1 MSKIY
6 DIKIFECQ
14 CGYYTHIK
22 TNAQKHSKTVG
33 CKDKIM
39 TSSIK
44 HFTDISEPAII
55 ENTTIKKF
63 EEIIN
68 NKEKTIRSQ
77 QISMREKDAIIE
89 RLQHSIERLSNKTS
103 SHIVDDDDV
112 NIGSGII
119 YYIVDEDVPS
129 RGKIGRTKNT
139 DIKRLKGR
147 YSTFSK
153 PLVFCFHSDDIKTDE
168 NELKKVLKENECMD
182 PDIGKETV
190 KHNSTT
196 MRLFHEFAIRRSGY

>member
-6 DIKIFECQ
+6 DIKIFECL
-14 CGYYTHIK
+14 CGYHTFDPA
-22 TNAQKHSKTVG
+22 NAQKHSKTAK

-39 TSSIK
+39 SSSIK

-68 NKEKTIRSQ
+68 NKEKIIRSQ

-89 RLQHSIERLSNKTS
+89 RLQHSIARLANQTS

-139 DIKRLKGR
+139 DIKRLKCR

-153 PLVFCFHSDDIKTDE
+153 PLVFCFHSNDIKTDE
-168 NELKKVLKENECMD
+168 NELKTVLKANECMD

>member
-1 MSKIY
+1 MTKVY
-6 DIKIFECQ
+6 EFLVFECQ

-89 RLQHSIERLSNKTS
+89 RLQQSIARLSNKN

-112 NIGSGII
+112 NVGSGII

-129 RGKIGRTKNT
+129 RGWQQLLKTLTKYQYLLCDLT
-139 DIKRLKGR
+139 I
-147 YSTFSK
+147 
-153 PLVFCFHSDDIKTDE
+153 V
-168 NELKKVLKENECMD
+168 
-182 PDIGKETV
+182 
-190 KHNSTT
+190 
-196 MRLFHEFAIRRSGY
+196 